1 MSGVHGLTNAHG
13 VRSAVLPA
21 PVRRALLL
29 TALLCG
35 ILIAVWSAT
44 SEPVRAEEAPPGTGS
59 VRETVALIGQGAFS
73 QAPQGSSEEQR
84 TPGRSEQVT
93 TDRTRPETEP
103 SRTSGTGVLPATVTG
118 TAQTTVP
125 QAGLEPVDVVGRI
138 PTAATRLDEPLTETV
153 MVVGEGATRMVLA
166 RPAPAVPTLA
176 SVGDGV
182 TQQVHDML
190 RTTTGPVE
198 DHLLWSPV
206 PGAVPSDK
214 GRSTVRSGT
223 EDGTRTKD
231 QDTETIRETA
241 GPQVLPLLTDAV
253 TTARYDA
260 EPVVEVGPA
269 PFAAE
274 GSAHAT
280 SNSAATGTA
289 TGGPVSG
296 TAFAG
301 YLSSTGAP
309 APASGRLQAAWHVLR
324 SVPAESADEPTFS
337 PD

>member
-1 MSGVHGLTNAHG
+1 MSGVHGLTSAHG
-13 VRSAVLPA
+13 VRSTVLPA

-44 SEPVRAEEAPPGTGS
+44 SEPVRAEEAPPGAGL
-59 VRETVALIGQGAFS
+59 VRETVALLGQGASS

-84 TPGRSEQVT
+84 TPGRSGQGT
-93 TDRTRPETEP
+93 TDRTRPDTEP
-103 SRTSGTGVLPATVTG
+103 SRTSGASVLPATVTG
-118 TAQTTVP
+118 AAQTSVP
-125 QAGLEPVDVVGRI
+125 QAGVEPVDVVGRI

-166 RPAPAVPTLA
+166 RPAPAVPALA

-198 DHLLWSPV
+198 EHLLWSPV
-206 PGAVPSDK
+206 PGAAPSDK
-214 GRSTVRSGT
+214 GRSTARSGNG
-223 EDGTRTKD
+223 DGTRTKD
-231 QDTETIRETA
+231 QDTAVTREGT

-253 TTARYDA
+253 ATARYDA
-260 EPVVEVGPA
+260 EPAAEAGSTPL
-269 PFAAE
+269 AAE
-274 GSAHAT
+274 GSAHPT

-289 TGGPVSG
+289 TGGSVSG

-301 YLSSTGAP
+301 YLSSISAP
-309 APASGRLQAAWHVLR
+309 APVSGRLQAAWHVLR